1 MTIAYVAVRGFV
13 GFTSQFVP
21 QLTDVTLDMRLVLFA
36 LGVTASAALFIG
48 LWPAIKLSRGG
59 VQDGLKET
67 TTGVTASVH
76 RRRLASTLIVG
87 EVALAV
93 VLLTGA
99 GLLIKKLRDA
109 RARRSGIRPIERRSV
124 AAVRL
129 RRALP
134 DPEQTLAFFRQ
145 ILDSF
150 GSQPGVV
157 RAGAVSAMPFIRA
170 DIDVRRGFRV
180 VGRAPPDDQLLDHVS
195 GGRHPDYFDAL
206 RIPLRSGRLFSDTD
220 GENAPPVAIIN
231 DLMAERVFPGENPIG
246 QRITVTWERQK
257 RPMEIVGVVGRLR
270 HNGLESDARP
280 EVFIPHAQVPLD
292 R

>member
-1 MTIAYVAVRGFV
+1 
-13 GFTSQFVP
+13 
-21 QLTDVTLDMRLVLFA
+21 MRLVLFA
-36 LGVTASAALFIG
+36 LGVTASTALFIG

-76 RRRLASTLIVG
+76 RRLASTLIVG

-99 GLLIKKLRDA
+99 GLLIRKLRDA

-180 VGRAPPDDQLLDHVS
+180 GRPAPPDDQRHVS
-195 GGRHPDYFDAL
+195 A
-206 RIPLRSGRLFSDTD
+206 
-220 GENAPPVAIIN
+220 VATPTISTRCASRCAAAVSSPTP
-231 DLMAERVFPGENPIG
+231 MARTHHQSPSSTI
-246 QRITVTWERQK
+246 
-257 RPMEIVGVVGRLR
+257 
-270 HNGLESDARP
+270 
-280 EVFIPHAQVPLD
+280 
-292 R
+292 